1 MRGESNEIW
10 NNRNLSF
17 ILILRIEA
25 NEDDS
30 HKLVVVHLF
39 PTVRSIGS
47 NALCQTIYRA
57 STSVGAFFLSKTD
70 YGMKKLAVNVIKRRI
85 LADTITPVSIY
96 LKVRDIYPNSL
107 LLESSDYHSKENSY
121 SFICMDP
128 LAEFLVHHNVISTSL
143 PGQEIYRE
151 AAGPGNKVVE
161 SLRNFLTAFDIESG
175 GEALLVDGIFGYAS
189 FDAVQYFEDISF
201 QSTLPDKEDIP
212 EMRYNFFRFVLAIN
226 HLTNELLLFEHIVN
240 GGNSEIDRVSTL
252 LHNRNIAT
260 YGFASS
266 GKESSR
272 LSDDDFKAMV
282 ARGKEHCYRGDVF
295 QIVLSRQFY
304 QDFTGDEFNVYRAL
318 RSINPSPYLFYFDY
332 GSYKL
337 FGSSPEAQIEVKD
350 GRAYINPIAGTF
362 RRTGNDREDQELARK
377 LTEDEKENAEHVM
390 LVDLA
395 RNDLSRTTRKVQV
408 EDYREIQF
416 YSHVI
421 HMVSK
426 VSGEVPEDV
435 NSIRILAESF
445 PAGTL
450 SGAPKYR
457 AMELIDQYEGKR
469 RGYYGG
475 AIGFLRF
482 NGDINHAIMIR
493 SFLSRDH
500 RLYYQAGAG
509 VVSESTEEG
518 ELQEVNN
525 KLAALKSAIEMAT
538 NMNKY

>member
-1 MRGESNEIW
+1 MEKVPVR
-10 NNRNLSF
+10 
-17 ILILRIEA
+17 
-25 NEDDS
+25 
-30 HKLVVVHLF
+30 VV
-39 PTVRSIGS
+39 
-47 NALCQTIYRA
+47 
-57 STSVGAFFLSKTD
+57 
-70 YGMKKLAVNVIKRRI
+70 KRKI
-85 LADTITPVSIY
+85 LADIITPVSIY
-96 LKVRDIYPNSL
+96 LKVRDIYPDSL

-128 LAEFLVHHNVISTSL
+128 LAEFMVRHQEIKISL
-143 PGQEIYRE
+143 PGRKESHTRVSSGDE
-151 AAGPGNKVVE
+151 VVE
-161 SLRNFLTAFDIESG
+161 GLREFLSVFSIESG
-175 GEALLVDGIFGYAS
+175 GEDLLMDGIFGYAS
-189 FDAVQYFEDISF
+189 YDAVQYFENISF
-201 QSTLPDKEDIP
+201 QSPQSEKEDIP
-212 EMRYNFFRFVLAIN
+212 ELRYNFFRFVLAVN

-240 GGNSEIDRVSTL
+240 GGESEIDRVSTL

-260 YGFASS
+260 YGFATA
-266 GKESSR
+266 GEESSNM
-272 LSDDDFKAMV
+272 SDDDFRGMV
-282 ARGKEHCYRGDVF
+282 TRGKEHCYRGDVF

-337 FGSSPEAQIEVKD
+337 FGSSPEAQIEVK
-350 GRAYINPIAGTF
+350 GGKAFINPIAGTF

-395 RNDLSRTTRKVQV
+395 RNDLSRTTGKVRV
-408 EDYREIQF
+408 EEYREIQF

-426 VSGEVPEDV
+426 VSGVLKEGA
-435 NSIRILAESF
+435 NTIRILAESF

-450 SGAPKYR
+450 SGAPKYK
-457 AMELIDQYEGKR
+457 AMELIDRYEGKR
-469 RGYYGG
+469 RGFYGG

-525 KLAALKSAIEMAT
+525 KLAALKSAIEMAG
-538 NMNKY
+538 NMNIIN